1 MMYRPSPLCSPLPA
15 FFNGGFQRSVSPFI
29 FSLLSLLALGSSLL
43 PHRNCLGA
51 EPQVRSAVDE
61 KHPWT
66 RRLYTPTLL
75 TKLNDTWFL
84 VVCWQHRILFNDK
97 LDPDL
102 GSWQIL
108 DDTLSGPHSIAS
120 NGSLY
125 VVDNTGSHGLR
136 VYSRTGDVFTLVQE
150 IGDLGKRTHRVIYD
164 PVAKAFFV
172 LSSNSQDL
180 YKFEV
185 KGEGLALVEHRP
197 LSFLEGQYTRS
208 VTLHDDHLYFTS
220 GPGAILKVRH
230 RDGSYTVVERH
241 AVPEKMKGMNDIF
254 PASDGW
260 WYLTATP
267 QAFMRTRDLASL
279 ARGEYEDLQETLGF
293 AGTPYYLF
301 EENGRLWIPQITQ
314 HSGVVS
320 FKLSDNQLS
329 EREVLFDF
337 GPPTADDLERMKVF
351 PR

>member
-1 MMYRPSPLCSPLPA
+1 MNQPTPLFTALPILLVRGPGR
-15 FFNGGFQRSVSPFI
+15 NVSRFI
-29 FSLLSLLALGSSLL
+29 LLSLTALALGSTLL
-43 PHRNCLGA
+43 PNGNCLGD
-51 EPQVRSAVDE
+51 EPKTRPAVDE
-61 KHPWT
+61 KLPWT
-66 RRLYTPTLL
+66 SRLYTPTLL
-75 TKLNDTWFL
+75 TKLNETWFL
-84 VVCWQHRILFNDK
+84 VVCWHHRILFNDK

-108 DDTLSGPHSIAS
+108 DDTLSGSHSIAS
-120 NGSLY
+120 NGTLY

-136 VYSRTGDVFTLVQE
+136 VYSRKGNVFTLVQE

-180 YKFEV
+180 YKFAVE
-185 KGEGLALVEHRP
+185 GEKLKLVEHRP
-197 LSFLEGQYTRS
+197 LAFLEGQYTRS
-208 VTLHDDHLYFTS
+208 LTLHDDHLYFTS

-241 AVPEKMKGMNDIF
+241 TVPEKMKSMNDVF

-267 QAFMRTRDLASL
+267 QAFIRTRDLASL
-279 ARGEYEDLQETLGF
+279 ARGEYEDLQEKLGF

-320 FKLSDNQLS
+320 FKLLDNQLI

-337 GPPTADDLERMKVF
+337 GPPAEEDLERMKVF

>member
-1 MMYRPSPLCSPLPA
+1 MNRPSSLFSPLPV
-15 FFNGGFQRSVSPFI
+15 FFGWGLRRGVSPLI
-29 FSLLSLLALGSSLL
+29 FSLLSLLVLGSNLL
-43 PHRNCLGA
+43 LDLNCLGD
-51 EPQVRSAVDE
+51 EPQARSAVDE
-61 KHPWT
+61 KRPWT
-66 RRLYTPTLL
+66 KRLHTPTLL

-84 VVCWQHRILFNDK
+84 VVCWQHRILFNDD

-108 DDTLSGPHSIAS
+108 DDTLSGSHSIAS
-120 NGSLY
+120 NGIIY

-136 VYSRTGDVFTLVQE
+136 VYSRKGEVFTVVQE
-150 IGDLGKRTHRVIYD
+150 ISDLGKRTHRVIYA
-164 PVAKAFFV
+164 PVPKAFFV

-185 KGEGLALVEHRP
+185 EGERLTLVEHRP

-241 AVPEKMKGMNDIF
+241 TVPEKMKSMNDVF

-267 QAFMRTRDLASL
+267 QAFIRTRDLASL
-279 ARGEYEDLQETLGF
+279 ARGEYEDLQEKLGF

-320 FKLSDNQLS
+320 FKLSDNLLI
-329 EREVLFDF
+329 ERQVLFDF
-337 GPPTADDLERMKVF
+337 GPPTPEDLERMKVF